1 MPRALFD
8 EAGNQVEVPD
18 EQELESLKSAQEE
31 ANALKEQIKAFED
44 GSVGMKSLREALKR
58 KDSLIADLQKK
69 AEAPKQEAKVEEK
82 KEVFDEEKYRQM
94 SRAEASKI
102 LLETEISRSLSE
114 YSEDDKKLIKRNFD
128 KLTAG
133 EELNME
139 TMSVYM
145 EQAARAAFPS
155 TDVRSKFSHSAGGRP
170 PIVDDGQKKSFAD
183 SDAGRDLA
191 ARMGLKLE
199 APKRK

>member
-1 MPRALFD
+1 MRQLFD
-8 EAGNQVEVPD
+8 ESGNQVEVPD

-31 ANALKEQIKAFED
+31 ANSLKEQMKTLED
-44 GSVGMKSLREALKR
+44 GSVGIKSLREALKR

-69 AEAPKQEAKVEEK
+69 AEAPKEVK
-82 KEVFDEEKYRQM
+82 KEEPPVFDEEKYRQM

-133 EELNME
+133 EELNIE

-145 EQAARAAFPS
+145 EQATRAAFPS